1 MEIKIPIYK
10 VNIIKRLFRKPIY
23 VFEVP
28 FVYPKKSIIN
38 DIIFNTYIIESDS
51 DKLKYSQVS
60 NVRMYVKQDDY
71 KAFINGITNYYKS
84 IRIYYPKYIPEILR
98 KSAYI
103 SNWVNDD
110 KQVDILV

>member
-51 DKLKYSQVS
+51 DKLKYNQVS
-60 NVRMYVKQDDY
+60 NVRMYVKQNDY

-98 KSAYI
+98 KSAYV
-103 SNWVNDD
+103 SNLANAEVFDE
-110 KQVDILV
+110 VII